1 MLHQLE
7 EAEFVV
13 PLELK
18 VSLVEEGVLEVLVAL
33 NLELKEELSLQ
44 EVRVVLMLQEEV
56 VAVEAH
62 LQVEVVEEELQPLQ
76 R

>member
-1 MLHQLE
+1 M
-7 EAEFVV
+7 V

-18 VSLVEEGVLEVLVAL
+18 VNLVEEGVLEVLVAL
-33 NLELKEELSLQ
+33 NLEFKEELSLQ
-44 EVRVVLMLQEEV
+44 EVRVVLTLQEEV

-62 LQVEVVEEELQPLQ
+62 LQVEVVEEELQPPQ